1 MQVRSEEGNNTQ
13 RKATV
18 GSEEQKAMQGQNML
32 KRVKG

>member
-18 GSEEQKAMQGQNML
+18 GSEEQKAMQEQNML